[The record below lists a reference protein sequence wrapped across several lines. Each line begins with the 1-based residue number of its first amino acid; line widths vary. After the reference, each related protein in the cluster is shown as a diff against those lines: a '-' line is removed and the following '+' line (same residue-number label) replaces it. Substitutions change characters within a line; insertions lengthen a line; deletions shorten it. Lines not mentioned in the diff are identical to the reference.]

1 MVFSV
6 NYNVHISPKY
16 FLKKHIVAASF
27 VKSPIRRSTLFPL
40 KNGNRGL
47 LKHHCPAFY
56 LHYILPYSLL
66 KATTGSF
73 LAALLEGMIP
83 DTRVS
88 ITLIKTS
95 ITAATGGKNAVR
107 L

>member
-1 MVFSV
+1 MYKFCRFPFKNHFSADRTASQVVIVFK
-6 NYNVHISPKY
+6 N
-16 FLKKHIVAASF
+16 KKTEH
-27 VKSPIRRSTLFPL
+27 RRFSYGTVFRFYCCYLFI
-40 KNGNRGL
+40 
-47 LKHHCPAFY
+47 FSY
-56 LHYILPYSLL
+56 YSLL